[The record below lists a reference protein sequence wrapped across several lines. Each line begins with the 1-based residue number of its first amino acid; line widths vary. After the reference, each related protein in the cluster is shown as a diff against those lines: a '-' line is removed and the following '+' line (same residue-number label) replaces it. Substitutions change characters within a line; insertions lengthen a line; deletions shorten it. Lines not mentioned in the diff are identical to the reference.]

1 MKILYRLCGHV
12 AFFCLIIGTAGVCGA
27 VEYRLSMRW
36 PVGVLAFGCACMWLY
51 LEKGG
56 FMESKDRW
64 FWWDDVSPECSILY
78 GPNPQYVGWPEPAV
92 VIRRE
97 KTEWTVTGREV
108 GCLFIPLEKS
118 LDEIKRR
125 MLRLLIEDRKLKEKY
140 AELDRASLMQMF
152 FAGGE
157 EDPYSW

>member
-51 LEKGG
+51 IEKGG

-64 FWWDDVSPECSILY
+64 FWWDDVSPGCSILY
-78 GPNPQYVGWPEPAV
+78 GPNPEHVGWPEPTAI
-92 VIRRE
+92 IRRE
-97 KTEWTVTGREV
+97 KTEWTVTGKDT
-108 GCLFIPLEKS
+108 GYLFVPPEKS
-118 LDEIKRR
+118 LDEIKSRV
-125 MLRLLIEDRKLKEKY
+125 LRILIEDRKLKGKY
-140 AELDRASLMQMF
+140 AELDSAALTQML
-152 FAGGE
+152 FADME